1 MTQKKNV
8 ILEQRLELVME
19 HGVWENRTR
28 EYLQMKQSNRIIN
41 A

>member
-1 MTQKKNV
+1 MKKKITQKKNV

-28 EYLQMKQSNRIIN
+28 EYLSNEAKQ
-41 A
+41 